1 MHVSRFTAAIIF
13 LVTYTQSLSSADTPQ
28 KFDLACIG
36 VNRGIQDAEGNF
48 TESKGVPEPARYRVN
63 MATGRWCEGKCR
75 TVLPAILK
83 SEFIVLLDESKLS
96 ARSVAFRWP
105 AKSLIEMSMLPTK
118 LGLSVVAN
126 FQCKPMP
133 FSGIPT

>member
-1 MHVSRFTAAIIF
+1 MHVSRLVTAIF
-13 LVTYTQSLSSADTPQ
+13 LATCTQALSSADTPQ
-28 KFDLACIG
+28 KFDLACVGI
-36 VNRGIQDAEGNF
+36 NRGIQDAEGNF
-48 TESKGVPEPARYRVN
+48 TESKGLPESTRYRVKLV
-63 MATGRWCEGKCR
+63 TGRWCEGKCK

-83 SEFIVLLDESKLS
+83 SEFIVLLDESKLW

-105 AKSLIEMSMLPTK
+105 AKSLIELSMLPTK
-118 LGLSVVAN
+118 LGLTVVSN